1 MSGEE
6 KKEKEATIKKYI
18 QELFPGCDVQTEW
31 HFKSKSLLFSID
43 GVVSQVKHCGRF
55 SKEFLEYTKADE
67 IPGELNKRK
76 IKQMLDEIGT
86 TEVLIKS

>member
-1 MSGEE
+1 MTVEGKI
-6 KKEKEATIKKYI
+6 KKEAMVKKYL

-43 GVVSQVKHCGRF
+43 GVDRQIKHCGRF
-55 SKEFLEYTKADE
+55 SKEFLEYTKVDE
-67 IPGELNKRK
+67 IRGELNKRK
-76 IKQMLDEIGT
+76 IKQMMDEMGT